1 MSTISEV
8 HLIEVQKEIPPGG
21 SAWAREVT
29 RKLAIDIA
37 EKVDPL
43 KYNMR
48 KIQPK
53 DNLLPIVIGLSRG
66 TLLPGERTLEQLP
79 VTYLGDSE
87 TIRKEKALNPNFKV
101 ISANLIEVGQIVF
114 LTKDHSHVF
123 IADRVEQILAAVK

>member
-8 HLIEVQKEIPPGG
+8 NLIEAQKEIPPGG
-21 SAWAREVT
+21 NAWAREVT

-37 EKVDPL
+37 EKVNPL
-43 KYNMR
+43 KINMR

-53 DNLLPIVIGLSRG
+53 DNLLPIVIGLSRC
-66 TLLPGERTLEQLP
+66 TLLPGERALEQLP

-87 TIRKEKALNPNFKV
+87 TIRKEKEKNPNFVV

-114 LTKDHSHVF
+114 LTKDHSRVF
-123 IADRVEQILAAVK
+123 IADQVEHILAALK